1 MNRKTFCSKN
11 NYRNRPDIVD
21 KEAQILACPVSVVE
35 FENIPKTEG
44 KKYVDYKNKS
54 FNEKLN
60 QSFKEYI
67 RNRFGFFAFILQI
80 LYDIFL
86 HRQYP

>member
-35 FENIPKTEG
+35 FENIPKKDTQ
-44 KKYVDYKNKS
+44 KAKS
-54 FNEKLN
+54 LLITKIRALTKSLN
-60 QSFKEYI
+60 RALKTI
-67 RNRFGFFAFILQI
+67 
-80 LYDIFL
+80 
-86 HRQYP
+86 